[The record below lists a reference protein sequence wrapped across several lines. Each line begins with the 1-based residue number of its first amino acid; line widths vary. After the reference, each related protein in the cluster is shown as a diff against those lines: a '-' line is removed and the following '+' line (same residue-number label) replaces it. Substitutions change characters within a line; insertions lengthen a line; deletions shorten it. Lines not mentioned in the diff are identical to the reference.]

1 MKTFKPVTS
10 LMHSVYIAENDL
22 RQSFKSVRHV
32 VWSLLF
38 PIFMMFTFSFR
49 YGATG
54 GLDINFVSFLIPGI
68 VGMTAMFGSIN
79 ETMSIVWDKSLGV
92 FDRILA
98 APVSSTSI
106 IVGKTMAGAVM
117 GVISALVLLIIG
129 STLFHVPFANI
140 SAILLIILLASFSFT
155 GIGTIISGLASEPRE
170 AMMLSNLLR
179 FPMMFLGGVFFS
191 VEAMP
196 MPLPYVARALPLTYA
211 TEALRAVMSGN
222 MDITILLFDV
232 VVLLAYTVGT
242 IVIGS
247 KILMRLM
254 TR

>member
-1 MKTFKPVTS
+1 MKTSKHLTP
-10 LMHSVYIAENDL
+10 LIHSIYIAENDL

-49 YGATG
+49 YGASEP
-54 GLDINFVSFLIPGI
+54 DVSFLNFLIPGI

-106 IVGKTMAGAVM
+106 VIGKTMAGAVM

-129 STLFHVPFANI
+129 SSLFGVSFANI
-140 SAILLIILLASFSFT
+140 GFALLIVVLASFSFT

-179 FPMMFLGGVFFS
+179 FPMMFLGGVFFP

-196 MPLPYVARALPLTYA
+196 MPLPYIARFLPLTYA
-211 TEALRAVMSGN
+211 TEALRATMSEN
-222 MDITILLFDV
+222 IAVVLFDTI
-232 VVLLAYTVGT
+232 VLVAYTVGT
-242 IVIGS
+242 IVVGS

>member
-1 MKTFKPVTS
+1 MKPLAS
-10 LMHSVYIAENDL
+10 LMHSVWIAENDL

-38 PIFMMFTFSFR
+38 PIFMLFTFSFR
-49 YGATG
+49 YGVPG
-54 GLDINFVSFLIPGI
+54 VDVEYVKNFLIPGI
-68 VGMTAMFGSIN
+68 VAMTAMFGSIN

-106 IVGKTMAGAVM
+106 ILGKTMSGAVM

-129 STLFHVPFANI
+129 SAVFGVLFVNI
-140 SAILLIILLASFSFT
+140 GVVFLIILLASFSFT

-191 VEAMP
+191 VDAMP
-196 MPLPYVARALPLTYA
+196 MPLPYVARTMPLTYA
-211 TEALRAVMSGN
+211 TEALRAIQIGDAS
-222 MDITILLFDV
+222 V
-232 VVLLAYTVGT
+232 VFVDAMVLLGYTVGT
-242 IVIGS
+242 ILLGS
-247 KILMRLM
+247 RILMKIM

>member
-1 MKTFKPVTS
+1 MKMFKLLTP
-10 LMHSVYIAENDL
+10 LIHSIYIAENDL

-38 PIFMMFTFSFR
+38 PIFMMLTFSFKS
-49 YGATG
+49 GSSGT
-54 GLDINFVSFLIPGI
+54 DINFLIPGI

-129 STLFHVPFANI
+129 SLLYSVSFANI
-140 SAILLIILLASFSFT
+140 GFVLLIIVLASFSFT

-179 FPMMFLGGVFFS
+179 FPMMFLGGVFFDINT
-191 VEAMP
+191 MP
-196 MPLPYVARALPLTYA
+196 MPLPYVAKALPLTYA
-211 TEALRAVMSGN
+211 TEALRTVMSGD
-222 MDITILLFDV
+222 MTTVLFDTI
-232 VVLLAYTVGT
+232 VLVAYTAGT
-242 IVIGS
+242 MIIGS

>member
-1 MKTFKPVTS
+1 MKRLTL
-10 LMHSVYIAENDL
+10 LMHSVWIAENDL

-38 PIFMMFTFSFR
+38 PIFMMLTFSFR

-54 GLDINFVSFLIPGI
+54 LDVEFIKTFLIPGI

-106 IVGKTMAGAVM
+106 IVGKTMSGAVM

-129 STLFHVPFANI
+129 TTLFGVSFANI
-140 SAILLIILLASFSFT
+140 SAVLLIVLLASFSFT

-196 MPLPYVARALPLTYA
+196 MPLPYVARAMPLTYA
-211 TEALRAVMSGN
+211 TEALRAIQIGN
-222 MDITILLFDV
+222 TAIVFVDAI
-232 VVLLAYTVGT
+232 VLLVYTVGT
-242 IVIGS
+242 ILLGS
-247 KILMRLM
+247 QILMKIM

>member
-1 MKTFKPVTS
+1 MKPLTS
-10 LMHSVYIAENDL
+10 FMHSVWIAENDL

-54 GLDINFVSFLIPGI
+54 PDIQFINFLIPGI
-68 VGMTAMFGSIN
+68 VGMTAMFGSTN

-106 IVGKTMAGAVM
+106 IFGKTMAGAVM
-117 GVISALVLLIIG
+117 GVISAVVLLIIGNLFFGVSFANIGLVLLII
-129 STLFHVPFANI
+129 V
-140 SAILLIILLASFSFT
+140 LASFSFT

-179 FPMMFLGGVFFS
+179 FPMMFLGGVFFP
-191 VEAMP
+191 VESMP
-196 MPLPYVARALPLTYA
+196 TPLPYVARAMPLTYA
-211 TEALRAVMSGN
+211 TEGLRAVMSGN
-222 MDITILLFDV
+222 MAVILLDA
-232 VVLLAYTVGT
+232 VVLVAYTVGT
-242 IVIGS
+242 MLVGS
-247 KILMRLM
+247 IALMKIM

>member
-1 MKTFKPVTS
+1 MKTFKPLTS
-10 LMHSVYIAENDL
+10 LMQSIYIAENDL

-54 GLDINFVSFLIPGI
+54 PDVQFINFLIPGI
-68 VGMTAMFGSIN
+68 IGMTAMFGSIN

-129 STLFHVPFANI
+129 STLFGVSFADI
-140 SAILLIILLASFSFT
+140 SAVLFIILLASFSFT

-179 FPMMFLGGVFFS
+179 FPMMFLGDVFFP

-211 TEALRAVMSGN
+211 TEALRAIQTGTTSTVFV
-222 MDITILLFDV
+222 DAT
-232 VVLLAYTVGT
+232 VLLGYTVGT
-242 IVIGS
+242 MLLGS
-247 KILMRLM
+247 KILMRIM

>member
-1 MKTFKPVTS
+1 MKTFKPLPS
-10 LMHSVYIAENDL
+10 LMHSIYIAENDL

-54 GLDINFVSFLIPGI
+54 PDIQFINFLIPGI

-129 STLFHVPFANI
+129 STLFGVSFANI
-140 SAILLIILLASFSFT
+140 SAVLLIVLLASFSFT

-196 MPLPYVARALPLTYA
+196 MPLPYIARALPLTYA
-211 TEALRAVMSGN
+211 TEALRAIQTGN
-222 MDITILLFDV
+222 IS
-232 VVLLAYTVGT
+232 VVLVDAIVLLVYTVGT
-242 IVIGS
+242 MLLGS
-247 KILMRLM
+247 QILMRIM

>member
-1 MKTFKPVTS
+1 MKTFKPMTM
-10 LMHSVYIAENDL
+10 LMHSIYIAENDL

-49 YGATG
+49 SGSTG
-54 GLDINFVSFLIPGI
+54 SDINSLIPGI

-129 STLFHVPFANI
+129 SLLYNVSFANI
-140 SAILLIILLASFSFT
+140 GFVLLIIILASFSFT

-179 FPMMFLGGVFFS
+179 FPMMFLGGVFFDIYL
-191 VEAMP
+191 MP
-196 MPLPYVARALPLTYA
+196 SPLPVIARALPLTYA
-211 TEALRAVMSGN
+211 TEGLKTATMSG
-222 MDITILLFDV
+222 DIAVVLFDAI
-232 VVLLAYTVGT
+232 VLIAYSVCTM
-242 IVIGS
+242 IVGS

>member
-1 MKTFKPVTS
+1 MRPFVGF
-10 LMHSVYIAENDL
+10 MHAVWIAENDL

-38 PIFMMFTFSFR
+38 PIFMLFTFSFR

-54 GLDINFVSFLIPGI
+54 PDVQFVNYLIPGI

-117 GVISALVLLIIG
+117 GVISALVLLLIG
-129 STLFHVPFANI
+129 RALFGVSFANI
-140 SAILLIILLASFSFT
+140 WTVLLILLLASFSFT

-179 FPMMFLGGVFFS
+179 FPMMFLGGVFFP
-191 VEAMP
+191 VENMP

-211 TEALRAVMSGN
+211 TDALRASGN
-222 MDITILLFDV
+222 PIAVLIDV
-232 VVLLAYTVGT
+232 VALLAYTAGTMLVG
-242 IVIGS
+242 S
-247 KILMRLM
+247 QILMRIM

>member
-1 MKTFKPVTS
+1 MKMFKLLTP
-10 LMHSVYIAENDL
+10 LIHSIYIAENDL

-49 YGATG
+49 YGASGPDASFLT
-54 GLDINFVSFLIPGI
+54 FLIPGI

-129 STLFHVPFANI
+129 SLLYSVSFANI
-140 SAILLIILLASFSFT
+140 GFVLLIIVLASFSFT

-179 FPMMFLGGVFFS
+179 FPMMFLGGVFFDINT
-191 VEAMP
+191 MP
-196 MPLPYVARALPLTYA
+196 MPLPYIAKVLPLTYA
-211 TEALRAVMSGN
+211 TEALRTVMNGD
-222 MDITILLFDV
+222 MTVVLFDAI
-232 VVLLAYTVGT
+232 VLVAYTAGT
-242 IVIGS
+242 MIIGS

>member
-1 MKTFKPVTS
+1 MKPLTS
-10 LMHSVYIAENDL
+10 FMHSVWIAENDL

-54 GLDINFVSFLIPGI
+54 PDVLFISFLIRGI

-117 GVISALVLLIIG
+117 GVISAAVLLIIG
-129 STLFHVPFANI
+129 SMLFGVSFANI
-140 SAILLIILLASFSFT
+140 GAIFLIILLASFSFT

-179 FPMMFLGGVFFS
+179 FPMMFLGGVFFPT
-191 VEAMP
+191 EAMP

-211 TEALRAVMSGN
+211 TEALRAIQVANTSIVLA
-222 MDITILLFDV
+222 DA
-232 VVLLAYTVGT
+232 VVLFIFTVGT
-242 IVIGS
+242 MLLGS
-247 KILMRLM
+247 QILMRIM

>member
-1 MKTFKPVTS
+1 
-10 LMHSVYIAENDL
+10 MHAVWIAENDL

-38 PIFMMFTFSFR
+38 PLFMMFTFSFR
-49 YGATG
+49 YGSTG
-54 GLDINFVSFLIPGI
+54 GLDIDFLNFLIPGI

-92 FDRILA
+92 FDRILV
-98 APVSSTSI
+98 APVSSISI
-106 IVGKTMAGAVM
+106 VFGKTMAGAVM
-117 GVISALVLLIIG
+117 GVLSATVLLIVG
-129 STLFHVPFANI
+129 SVLFGVAWANI
-140 SAILLIILLASFSFT
+140 GLVFLVVLLASFSFT

-191 VEAMP
+191 IDVMP
-196 MPLPYVARALPLTYA
+196 TPLPYIARALPLTYA
-211 TEALRAVMSGN
+211 TEALRAVQSGI
-222 MDITILLFDV
+222 MGTVIFDGL
-232 VVLLAYTVGT
+232 VLLAYTVGT
-242 IVIGS
+242 ILIGS
-247 KILMRLM
+247 EILMKIM

>member
-1 MKTFKPVTS
+1 MSSSKPFEP
-10 LMHSVYIAENDL
+10 LLLSVWIAENDL

-49 YGATG
+49 YGTTG
-54 GLDINFVSFLIPGI
+54 GFDTQFLSFLVPGI

-98 APVSSTSI
+98 APVSSVSI
-106 IVGKTMAGAVM
+106 IIGKTMAGAVM
-117 GVISALVLLIIG
+117 GVISASVLLLIG
-129 STLFHVPFANI
+129 NVLFNVVFPDI
-140 SAILLIILLASFSFT
+140 GVVVLIVLLASFSFT

-191 VEAMP
+191 VDAMP

-211 TEALRAVMSGN
+211 TEALRAIQAGSVSIVYTDAAVLLIYTIG
-222 MDITILLFDV
+222 TILF
-232 VVLLAYTVGT
+232 
-242 IVIGS
+242 GS
-247 KILMRLM
+247 QILMRIM

>member
-1 MKTFKPVTS
+1 MKTFKLLTP
-10 LMHSVYIAENDL
+10 LMHSIYIAENDL

-49 YGATG
+49 YGVLG
-54 GLDINFVSFLIPGI
+54 PDISFMSFLIPGI
-68 VGMTAMFGSIN
+68 VGMTAMFGSTN
-79 ETMSIVWDKSLGV
+79 ETMSIVWDKSMGV

-117 GVISALVLLIIG
+117 GVISALVLLVIG
-129 STLFHVPFANI
+129 SSLFGVSFGNVGFV
-140 SAILLIILLASFSFT
+140 LLIIVLASFSFT

-179 FPMMFLGGVFFS
+179 FPMMFLGGVFFP

-211 TEALRAVMSGN
+211 TEALRAVISGK
-222 MDITILLFDV
+222 MVVILLDALVLV
-232 VVLLAYTVGT
+232 VYTVGT
-242 IVIGS
+242 VVVGS
-247 KILMRLM
+247 KTLMRIM

>member
-1 MKTFKPVTS
+1 MKKFMRLTPLLNS
-10 LMHSVYIAENDL
+10 IYIAENDL

-49 YGATG
+49 NSGSPT
-54 GLDINFVSFLIPGI
+54 DTPFLITGI

-106 IVGKTMAGAVM
+106 VFGKTIAGAVM
-117 GVISALVLLIIG
+117 GVISALVLLVLGSLLFNVAFDNIG
-129 STLFHVPFANI
+129 IV
-140 SAILLIILLASFSFT
+140 LLIIVLASFSFT

-179 FPMMFLGGVFFS
+179 FPMMFLGGVFFDIS
-191 VEAMP
+191 VMP

-211 TEALRAVMSGN
+211 TEAIRTAATSGN
-222 MDITILLFDV
+222 LIAVLLDAI
-232 VVLLAYTVGT
+232 VLLAYTVGT
-242 IVIGS
+242 MIIGS
-247 KILMRLM
+247 RLLMRIM
-254 TR
+254 MR

>member
-1 MKTFKPVTS
+1 MKPLGS
-10 LMHSVYIAENDL
+10 LMHSVWIAENDL
-22 RQSFKSVRHV
+22 RQSFKSMRHV

-49 YGATG
+49 YGEAG
-54 GLDINFVSFLIPGI
+54 VDPQFIQFLIPGI

-117 GVISALVLLIIG
+117 GIISALVLLIIG
-129 STLFHVPFANI
+129 GALFNVSFVNI
-140 SAILLIILLASFSFT
+140 GAVLLIVVLASFSFT
-155 GIGTIISGLASEPRE
+155 GLGTIISGLASEPRE
-170 AMMLSNLLR
+170 AIMLSNLLR
-179 FPMMFLGGVFFS
+179 FPMMFLGGVFFP
-191 VEAMP
+191 VDAMP
-196 MPLPYVARALPLTYA
+196 TPLPYVARALPLTYA
-211 TEALRAVMSGN
+211 TEALRAVQTGPVLTVFI
-222 MDITILLFDV
+222 DALVLLAFTIGTILL
-232 VVLLAYTVGT
+232 
-242 IVIGS
+242 GS
-247 KILMRLM
+247 QILMKIM

>member
-1 MKTFKPVTS
+1 
-10 LMHSVYIAENDL
+10 
-22 RQSFKSVRHV
+22 
-32 VWSLLF
+32 
-38 PIFMMFTFSFR
+38 MMFTFSFR
-49 YGATG
+49 YGAIG
-54 GLDINFVSFLIPGI
+54 PDVQFLNFLIPGI

-117 GVISALVLLIIG
+117 GLISALVLLVIG
-129 STLFHVPFANI
+129 NLLFGVSFANV
-140 SAILLIILLASFSFT
+140 SWVLLVIILASFSFT

-179 FPMMFLGGVFFS
+179 FPMMFLGGVFFP

-196 MPLPYVARALPLTYA
+196 MPLPYVARVLPLTFA
-211 TEALRAVMSGN
+211 TEGLRAVMTGN
-222 MDITILLFDV
+222 VT
-232 VVLLAYTVGT
+232 VVLLDALVLVAYTVGT
-242 IVIGS
+242 MIVGS
-247 KILMRLM
+247 IMLMKIM

>member
-1 MKTFKPVTS
+1 MKPLS
-10 LMHSVYIAENDL
+10 ALMDSIWIAENDL

-38 PIFMMFTFSFR
+38 PVFMMFTFSFR
-49 YGATG
+49 YGAVG
-54 GLDINFVSFLIPGI
+54 PDIEFINFLIPGI

-106 IVGKTMAGAVM
+106 IVGKTMAGATM
-117 GVISALVLLIIG
+117 GVISALVLLLIG
-129 STLFHVPFANI
+129 RALFGVSFVNI
-140 SAILLIILLASFSFT
+140 WAVFLIVLLASFSFT

-179 FPMMFLGGVFFS
+179 FPMMFLGGVFFPID
-191 VEAMP
+191 AMP
-196 MPLPYVARALPLTYA
+196 SPLPYVAKALPLTYA
-211 TEALRAVMSGN
+211 TDALRAIQAGGTVA
-222 MDITILLFDV
+222 V
-232 VVLLAYTVGT
+232 VLDGVALLAYTAGT
-242 IVIGS
+242 MILGS
-247 KILMRLM
+247 QVLMRIM

>member
-1 MKTFKPVTS
+1 
-10 LMHSVYIAENDL
+10 
-22 RQSFKSVRHV
+22 

-54 GLDINFVSFLIPGI
+54 IDPQFIAFLIPGI

-79 ETMSIVWDKSLGV
+79 ETMSIVWDKSIGV

-98 APVSSTSI
+98 APVSSTAI

-117 GVISALVLLIIG
+117 GFISGIVLLLVGSTVFGYQFANVAVVLLIIM
-129 STLFHVPFANI
+129 
-140 SAILLIILLASFSFT
+140 LASLSFT

-191 VEAMP
+191 VDAMP
-196 MPLPYVARALPLTYA
+196 NPLPYVARALPLTYA
-211 TEALRAVMSGN
+211 TEALRAVQAW
-222 MDITILLFDV
+222 DV
-232 VVLLAYTVGT
+232 SMIAIDSAVLVAYTVGT
-242 IVIGS
+242 ILFGS
-247 KILMRLM
+247 KILMRIM

>member
-1 MKTFKPVTS
+1 MTLLQS
-10 LMHSVYIAENDL
+10 LMHSIFIAENDL

-54 GLDINFVSFLIPGI
+54 IDVQFINFLIPGI

-79 ETMSIVWDKSLGV
+79 ETMSIVWDRSLGV

-106 IVGKTMAGAVM
+106 VVGKTMSGAVM
-117 GVISALVLLIIG
+117 GVLSAVVLLIIG
-129 STLFHVPFANI
+129 EAAFGMVFANI
-140 SAILLIILLASFSFT
+140 PVVILIVLLASFSFT
-155 GIGTIISGLASEPRE
+155 GLGTIISGLASEPRE

-191 VEAMP
+191 VDAMP
-196 MPLPYVARALPLTYA
+196 NPLPYVARGLPLTYV
-211 TEALRAVMSGN
+211 TEALRAVQTS
-222 MDITILLFDV
+222 DLITVAVDAA
-232 VVLLAYTVGT
+232 VLLIYMLATMLV
-242 IVIGS
+242 GS
-247 KILMRLM
+247 KILMRIM

>member
-1 MKTFKPVTS
+1 MKPMKPLGGFLNAVW
-10 LMHSVYIAENDL
+10 IAETDL

-38 PIFMMFTFSFR
+38 PLFMMFTFSFR
-49 YGATG
+49 YGASG
-54 GLDINFVSFLIPGI
+54 GLDVDFLNFLVPGI

-98 APVSSTSI
+98 APVSSISI
-106 IVGKTMAGAVM
+106 VFGKTLAGAFM
-117 GVISALVLLIIG
+117 GVLSASVLLIVG
-129 STLFHVPFANI
+129 TVLFGVSFANI
-140 SAILLIILLASFSFT
+140 GAVFLVILLASFSFT

-179 FPMMFLGGVFFS
+179 FPMMFLGGVFFPID
-191 VEAMP
+191 AMP
-196 MPLPYVARALPLTYA
+196 TPLPYVARALPLTYA
-211 TEALRAVMSGN
+211 TEALRAVQTGN
-222 MDITILLFDV
+222 SSV
-232 VVLLAYTVGT
+232 VFVDALVLLAYTVGT
-242 IVIGS
+242 ILLGS
-247 KILMRLM
+247 QILMRIM

>member
-1 MKTFKPVTS
+1 MKTFKLFTL
-10 LMHSVYIAENDL
+10 LMLSIYIAENDL

-49 YGATG
+49 YGAPK
-54 GLDINFVSFLIPGI
+54 LDISFLNFLIPGI

-106 IVGKTMAGAVM
+106 IIGKTMAGAVM
-117 GVISALVLLIIG
+117 GVVSALVLLIIG
-129 STLFHVPFANI
+129 SSLFGVSFVNI
-140 SAILLIILLASFSFT
+140 GFVILIVVLASFSFT

-179 FPMMFLGGVFFS
+179 FPMMFLGGVFFP

-196 MPLPYVARALPLTYA
+196 MPLPYIARVLPLTYA
-211 TEALRAVMSGN
+211 TEALRAAMTENV
-222 MDITILLFDV
+222 TVVLFDAI
-232 VVLLAYTVGT
+232 VLVAYTVGA
-242 IVIGS
+242 IVVGS
-247 KILMRLM
+247 KILMRLI

>member
-1 MKTFKPVTS
+1 MKPLTS
-10 LMHSVYIAENDL
+10 FMHSVWIAENDL

-32 VWSLLF
+32 VWSLMF

-49 YGATG
+49 YGAAG
-54 GLDINFVSFLIPGI
+54 PDPQFINFLIPGI
-68 VGMTAMFGSIN
+68 VGMTAMFGSIT

-129 STLFHVPFANI
+129 SVLFGVSFANV
-140 SAILLIILLASFSFT
+140 SAVLLIILLASFSFT

-179 FPMMFLGGVFFS
+179 FPMMFLGGVFFPI
-191 VEAMP
+191 EAMP
-196 MPLPYVARALPLTYA
+196 TPLPYVARAMPLTYA
-211 TEALRAVMSGN
+211 TEALRAIQTLNTS
-222 MDITILLFDV
+222 TILFDAT
-232 VVLLAYTVGT
+232 VLLIYTVGT
-242 IVIGS
+242 VLLGS
-247 KILMRLM
+247 QILMRIM

>member
-1 MKTFKPVTS
+1 MRPIEAF
-10 LMHSVYIAENDL
+10 MHAVWIAENDL

-38 PIFMMFTFSFR
+38 PLFMMFTFSFR
-49 YGATG
+49 YGSTG
-54 GLDINFVSFLIPGI
+54 VIDVNFLQFLVPGI

-98 APVSSTSI
+98 APVSAISI
-106 IVGKTMAGAVM
+106 VLGKTIAGAVM
-117 GVISALVLLIIG
+117 GVLSAVVLLIVG
-129 STLFHVPFANI
+129 SVLFGVAWANI
-140 SAILLIILLASFSFT
+140 GLVFLVVLLASFSFT

-191 VEAMP
+191 IDVMP
-196 MPLPYVARALPLTYA
+196 MPLPYIARALPLTYA
-211 TEALRAVMSGN
+211 TEGLRAVQAGMMSAVFF
-222 MDITILLFDV
+222 DALVLF
-232 VVLLAYTVGT
+232 AYTVGT
-242 IVIGS
+242 ILIGS
-247 KILMRLM
+247 EILMKIM

>member
-1 MKTFKPVTS
+1 MKPLAS
-10 LMHSVYIAENDL
+10 LMHAIWIAENDL

-49 YGATG
+49 YGVTEP
-54 GLDINFVSFLIPGI
+54 DVRFITFLIPGI

-106 IVGKTMAGAVM
+106 IVGKTMSGAVM

-129 STLFHVPFANI
+129 SMIFGVSFVNI
-140 SAILLIILLASFSFT
+140 SFVLLIILLASFSFT

-179 FPMMFLGGVFFS
+179 FPMMFLGGVFFP
-191 VEAMP
+191 VESMP

-211 TEALRAVMSGN
+211 TEALRAIEVGN
-222 MDITILLFDV
+222 MSV
-232 VVLLAYTVGT
+232 VFVDAIVLLVYTIGT
-242 IVIGS
+242 MLLGS
-247 KILMRLM
+247 QILMKIM

>member
-1 MKTFKPVTS
+1 MKIVTP
-10 LMHSVYIAENDL
+10 LLNAVWIAENDL

-38 PIFMMFTFSFR
+38 PIFMMLTFSFR
-49 YGATG
+49 YGATEP
-54 GLDINFVSFLIPGI
+54 DIQFITFLIPGI

-79 ETMSIVWDKSLGV
+79 ETMSIVWDKALGV
-92 FDRILA
+92 FDRVLA

-106 IVGKTMAGAVM
+106 IVGKTMSGAVM

-129 STLFHVPFANI
+129 NMIFGVSFVNI
-140 SAILLIILLASFSFT
+140 SFVLLIILLASFSFT

-179 FPMMFLGGVFFS
+179 FPMMFLGGVFFP

-196 MPLPYVARALPLTYA
+196 MPLPYIARALPLTYA
-211 TEALRAVMSGN
+211 TEALRAIEIGN
-222 MDITILLFDV
+222 ISLVFVDAI
-232 VVLLAYTVGT
+232 VLLVYTIGT
-242 IVIGS
+242 MLLGS
-247 KILMRLM
+247 QILMRIM

>member
-1 MKTFKPVTS
+1 
-10 LMHSVYIAENDL
+10 
-22 RQSFKSVRHV
+22 V

-38 PIFMMFTFSFR
+38 PIFMMLTFSFKS
-49 YGATG
+49 GSSGT
-54 GLDINFVSFLIPGI
+54 DINFLIPGI

-106 IVGKTMAGAVM
+106 VLGKTLAGAVM
-117 GVISALVLLIIG
+117 GVLSATVLLIVG
-129 STLFHVPFANI
+129 AALFDVVFANI
-140 SAILLIILLASFSFT
+140 IIVFLVILLASFSFT

-191 VEAMP
+191 VDVMP

-211 TEALRAVMSGN
+211 TEALRAVQTGSTSVIFIDCLVLFAYTIG
-222 MDITILLFDV
+222 TIL
-232 VVLLAYTVGT
+232 VG
-242 IVIGS
+242 S
-247 KILMRLM
+247 QILMRIM

>member
-1 MKTFKPVTS
+1 MKPLTS
-10 LMHSVYIAENDL
+10 LMHPVWIAENDL

-54 GLDINFVSFLIPGI
+54 PDIQFINFLIPGI
-68 VGMTAMFGSIN
+68 VGMTAMFGSTN

-129 STLFHVPFANI
+129 TALFGVTFANI
-140 SAILLIILLASFSFT
+140 GAVFLIVLLASFSFT

-179 FPMMFLGGVFFS
+179 FPMMFLGGVFFE
-191 VEAMP
+191 VNAMP
-196 MPLPYVARALPLTYA
+196 WPLPVVARAMPLTYA
-211 TEALRAVMSGN
+211 TEALRAVQTGGSSIVFV
-222 MDITILLFDV
+222 DALVLFV
-232 VVLLAYTVGT
+232 YTVGT
-242 IVIGS
+242 ILFGS
-247 KILMRLM
+247 QILMRIM

>member
-1 MKTFKPVTS
+1 MKKS
-10 LMHSVYIAENDL
+10 AWLMHSVWIAENDL

-49 YGATG
+49 YGAAG
-54 GLDINFVSFLIPGI
+54 PDVKFANFLIPGI

-79 ETMSIVWDKSLGV
+79 ETMSIVWDRSLGV

-106 IVGKTMAGAVM
+106 IVGKTLSGAVM
-117 GVISALVLLIIG
+117 GVTSAIVLLIIG
-129 STLFHVPFANI
+129 ATLFGVPFANI
-140 SAILLIILLASFSFT
+140 GAVILIVLLASFSFT

-179 FPMMFLGGVFFS
+179 FPMMFLGGVFFP

-211 TEALRAVMSGN
+211 TEALRAVQAG
-222 MDITILLFDV
+222 ITATVFVDAI
-232 VVLLAYTVGT
+232 VLLAYTVGT
-242 IVIGS
+242 ILLGS
-247 KILMRLM
+247 RMLMKLM

>member
-1 MKTFKPVTS
+1 
-10 LMHSVYIAENDL
+10 
-22 RQSFKSVRHV
+22 
-32 VWSLLF
+32 
-38 PIFMMFTFSFR
+38 MMFTFSFR

-54 GLDINFVSFLIPGI
+54 FDVQFINFLIPGI

-106 IVGKTMAGAVM
+106 IVGKTMSGAVM

-129 STLFHVPFANI
+129 SGLFGVSFPNVGI
-140 SAILLIILLASFSFT
+140 VLLVIVLASFSFT

-191 VEAMP
+191 IDAMP
-196 MPLPYVARALPLTYA
+196 QPLPLVARALPLTYT
-211 TEALRAVMSGN
+211 TEALRAVMAEN
-222 MDITILLFDV
+222 MAVALLDMA
-232 VVLLAYTVGT
+232 VLLAYTFGT

-247 KILMRLM
+247 KILMRIM

>member
-1 MKTFKPVTS
+1 MKPPSALVDS
-10 LMHSVYIAENDL
+10 IWIAENDL

-32 VWSLLF
+32 IWSLLF
-38 PIFMMFTFSFR
+38 PVFMMFTFSFR
-49 YGATG
+49 YGAVG
-54 GLDINFVSFLIPGI
+54 PDIEFINFLIPGI

-106 IVGKTMAGAVM
+106 IVGKTMAGATM
-117 GVISALVLLIIG
+117 GVISALVLLLIG
-129 STLFHVPFANI
+129 RAFFGVSFVNI
-140 SAILLIILLASFSFT
+140 WAVFLIVLLASFSFT

-179 FPMMFLGGVFFS
+179 FPMMFLGGVFFPID
-191 VEAMP
+191 AMP
-196 MPLPYVARALPLTYA
+196 SPLPYVAKALPLTYA
-211 TEALRAVMSGN
+211 TDALRAIQAGGTVAVMLDG
-222 MDITILLFDV
+222 IA
-232 VVLLAYTVGT
+232 LLAYTAGT
-242 IVIGS
+242 MILGS
-247 KILMRLM
+247 QILMRIM